1 MKQKKFAEEK
11 LSKCVWSRKSK
22 RGLVVR
28 RNDLFTFPA
37 EHEIIG
43 RLAGGLFILIWRPQK
58 NNLII

>member
-11 LSKCVWSRKSK
+11 LFEVFWSQKSK

-28 RNDLFTFPA
+28 RNDLLTFSA

-43 RLAGGLFILIWRPQK
+43 RLAGGLFIHIRRPQK